1 MKKLMLVFIGFL
13 LLFSCDKDCSEK
25 SSYSGII
32 LDELDN
38 YMDCKPSIPSNEGI
52 VIETD
57 SQFLASL
64 PQHSNFLCD
73 TPSINFTENTLLG
86 IYADGGC
93 QVAFQRN
100 VKIDALNQKYVYT
113 VKVKDCGKCDVLGFS
128 QNLVL
133 VPKLPQNWTVEFI
146 VK

>member
-1 MKKLMLVFIGFL
+1 MKKLILIFIGFI
-13 LLFSCDKDCSEK
+13 LFNSCEKDCSEK
-25 SSYSGII
+25 SSNSGII
-32 LDELDN
+32 LENVSNTCLLDL
-38 YMDCKPSIPSNEGI
+38 SITDGF

-57 SQFLASL
+57 SQFV
-64 PQHSNFLCD
+64 NFLEQISNYSCD
-73 TPSINFTENTLLG
+73 TPQIDFSENSLLG
-86 IYADGGC
+86 LYADGGC

-113 VKVKDCGKCDVLGFS
+113 VKVKECGLCDALGFS